1 MTKRNYMDEQ
11 HTSHDHPHPGVV
23 FYLRYHL
30 LELPYAIQV
39 LSITDGQIFLEA
51 ELFFHGVSPAINV
64 GHSADHSLESFYMGR
79 SCRSVPAPSN
89 STLSNTMKL
98 LPLLSLVLTSMLR
111 HVSCSAVAPT

>member
-1 MTKRNYMDEQ
+1 MDEQ

-23 FYLRYHL
+23 FYRHYHL

-51 ELFFHGVSPAINV
+51 ELFFRGVSPAINI

-79 SCRSVPAPSN
+79 SCRSAPAPSN

-98 LPLLSLVLTSMLR
+98 PPLLSLVLTSMLR